1 MHHSEASLHVDFIKL
16 TNLVEAPMT
25 DFHTSGNESDSQSW
39 TDESKQFRLLLN
51 SVTDYAIYMLDPTG
65 HIRTWNYGG
74 ERVKGYRREEIIGA
88 HFSRFYEAGDIEA
101 GVPQHELDVARER
114 GRFSSEGWRVR
125 KDGTRFFASIAID
138 PIWSDGELVGFAK
151 VTRDITERLESQRQ
165 LEEAQASLLQAQKLE
180 AVGKLTLGLAH
191 DFNNLLA
198 VVINALDLI
207 AIRVSDDPRVTRNV
221 EAALR
226 AAERGALLTRQ
237 LLTFGRGQNLIAA
250 PLDVNQS
257 IRELQDLV
265 RRSCPDNIELSYE
278 LAADL
283 PNVEVDKP
291 QFEAAVLNAVV
302 NSRDAMPEGGK
313 ITVTT
318 SLRRV
323 ADPAD
328 PAASERAMLCVSVAD
343 NGTGIP
349 LDIQERV
356 FEPFFTTK
364 GIGKGSG
371 LGLSQIFGFA
381 KQSGGHASLTS
392 TPGHGTVVF
401 VYLPLSSVP
410 DA

>member
-1 MHHSEASLHVDFIKL
+1 
-16 TNLVEAPMT
+16 MT
-25 DFHTSGNESDSQSW
+25 DRTDDRGNERESW
-39 TDESKQFRLLLN
+39 TTESKQFRLLLN
-51 SVTDYAIYMLDPTG
+51 SVTDYAIYMLDPMG
-65 HIRTWNYGG
+65 HIQTWNHGG
-74 ERVKGYRREEIIGA
+74 ERVKGYSRDEIIGA
-88 HFSRFYEAGDIEA
+88 HFSRFYEPSDVEA
-101 GVPQHELDVARER
+101 GLPQRELEAAREN
-114 GRFSSEGWRVR
+114 GSYSSEGWRVR

-138 PIWSDGELVGFAK
+138 PIWSNEELVGFAK
-151 VTRDITERLESQRQ
+151 VTRDITERLEAQRQ
-165 LEEAQASLLQAQKLE
+165 LEEAQTSLLHAQKLE
-180 AVGKLTLGLAH
+180 AVGKVTLGLAH

-207 AIRVSDDPRVTRNV
+207 AIRVSDDPRVSRNV

-237 LLTFGRGQNLIAA
+237 LLTFGRGQNLVAE

-278 LAADL
+278 LAPDL
-283 PNVEVDKP
+283 PHVEVDKP
-291 QFEAAVLNAVV
+291 QFEASVLNAVV
-302 NSRDAMPEGGK
+302 NSRDAMPKGGT

-318 SLRRV
+318 CLRRL
-323 ADPAD
+323 ADPSD
-328 PAASERAMLCVSVAD
+328 STASERDMVCVSVAD

-401 VYLPLSSVP
+401 IYLPLSSVH